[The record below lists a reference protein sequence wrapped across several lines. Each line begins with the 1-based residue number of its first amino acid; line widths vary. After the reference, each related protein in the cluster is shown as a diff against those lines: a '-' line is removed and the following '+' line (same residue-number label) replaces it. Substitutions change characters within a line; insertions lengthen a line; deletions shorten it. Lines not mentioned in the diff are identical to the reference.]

1 MSDYRK
7 PDAYGPPQFKDKA
20 LDECERLRA
29 ENDELKKQAYYSKHV
44 IDLATKHRDVAEQGQ
59 REAAVAL
66 KSLRAEVERALKM
79 HSDVSDLFSGAC
91 AEIARLREAWET
103 YEINGDIQAARAAFK
118 GNG

>member
-29 ENDELKKQAYYSKHV
+29 EIDELKTQVYYSKHV

-66 KSLRAEVERALKM
+66 KSLRTENERLTQLAFCTGDERLR
-79 HSDVSDLFSGAC
+79 
-91 AEIARLREAWET
+91 AEIERLREAWET